1 MRLRFCAVLMLA
13 LTATAFGCNSREY
26 SGPTVEKFTGTV
38 THNGKQITL
47 KPEERLTIQMRHES
61 GQTFGIPIQPNGTF
75 EIGWM
80 PLGHYDL
87 IAEKHKDGQR
97 GGPSKTGVGSFQVM
111 NGKTD
116 YTIELGKSW
125 KQ

>member
-1 MRLRFCAVLMLA
+1 MRVLQFAVLFAAMA
-13 LTATAFGCNSREY
+13 ATAFGCNSREY

-61 GQTFGIPIQPNGTF
+61 GQTFGIPIQPDGTF

-87 IAEKHKDGQR
+87 IAERYKDGQR
-97 GGPSKTGVGSFQVM
+97 GGPSKTGAGTFQVM
-111 NGKTD
+111 NGKTE
-116 YTIELGKSW
+116 YTIELGKSG
-125 KQ
+125 KH